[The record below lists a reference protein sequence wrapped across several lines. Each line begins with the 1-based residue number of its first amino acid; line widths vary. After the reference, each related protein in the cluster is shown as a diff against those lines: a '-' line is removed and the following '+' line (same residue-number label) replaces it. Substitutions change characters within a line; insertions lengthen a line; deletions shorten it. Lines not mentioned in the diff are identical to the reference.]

1 MVISI
6 QIYQPFPSHD
16 TRGEIESFS
25 WSSLCFLFYILGSA
39 FADFFGCR
47 TASSSATG
55 LGTRDN
61 ILTMNLTVLMVASY
75 HGQVVGFSWS
85 HDMTVS

>member
-1 MVISI
+1 MILEERSSR
-6 QIYQPFPSHD
+6 FPGHPS
-16 TRGEIESFS
+16 
-25 WSSLCFLFYILGSA
+25 FLFYILGSA

-47 TASSSATG
+47 TTSSSATG
-55 LGTRDN
+55 SGTRDT
-61 ILTMNLTVLMVASY
+61 ILTMNLAVLMVASY